1 MSSSESTRTRIRF
14 GQFEFDPS
22 AAELE
27 KSGVK
32 IKLQG
37 QPVEILGLLLERPGT
52 VVTRAELQRKLW
64 PDNTFVGFENSLN
77 AAVKRL
83 RAALGDSPEK
93 PRFVETLARRGY
105 RFIGAVEFAERAQA
119 KPAIRSLAV
128 LPLANLSG
136 DPQQDYFADGMTE
149 ELVTQLGRISALR
162 VVSRTSSMTY
172 KATKKQLPE
181 IARELRVDG
190 IVEGAVLRS
199 GNRVRIT
206 AQLIE
211 ASTDHHLWAQ
221 DYEGDMRDILS
232 LQSQVAVSIAGK
244 IQAKLTPDEQV
255 RFAST
260 HPMDPGAYDDYLRGR
275 CHWYNSV
282 GRGHI
287 RFTLKLRNDEDLAR
301 SGRYFQQAVEKDPA
315 SALAYTGLS
324 SYYGVCAKRGLV
336 PSREGW
342 RKAEVAARKA
352 LELDSSLA
360 EAHHMMAGLKLLFHW
375 DFVGAEQ
382 GFCRAIELNPSY
394 PEAHRLYED
403 LLAIQGRSEECLAQA
418 KIAEEL
424 DPVTFQGTKALAFLD
439 LRQFD
444 NAIAEFKEILRLNDS
459 SISAHFG
466 LATAYLG
473 KGMDK
478 KAIEETQKALLLSG
492 DADQADI
499 IKKAYETAG
508 YEGVIQLRLRQLREK
523 SKTAYVS
530 AMDFAEI
537 YAELGNKK
545 EAFNWL
551 YKAYDERA
559 SLLIEIGFT
568 PSYDKIRND
577 RRFKELL
584 QKIGLPH

>member
-1 MSSSESTRTRIRF
+1 MASPESSRTKIRF
-14 GQFEFDPS
+14 GEFEFDPS

-37 QPVEILGLLLERPGT
+37 QPVEILGLLLERPGA
-52 VVTRAELQRKLW
+52 VVTRGELQRKLW
-64 PDNTFVGFENSLN
+64 PDNTFVGFEDSLN

-83 RAALGDSPEK
+83 RAALGDSPGK

-105 RFIGAVEFAERAQA
+105 RFIGAVEFAERTEVAR
-119 KPAIRSLAV
+119 PAIQSLAV

-136 DPQQDYFADGMTE
+136 DPQQDYFADGMTD

-172 KATKKQLPE
+172 KATNKQLPE

-221 DYEGDMRDILS
+221 DYEGDMRDVLS
-232 LQSQVAVSIAGK
+232 LQSRVAVSIAGR
-244 IQAKLTPDEQV
+244 IQAKLTPDEQK
-255 RFAST
+255 RFASP

-275 CHWYNSV
+275 YYWYDSV
-282 GRGHI
+282 GRGFI
-287 RFTLKLRNDEDLAR
+287 RLTLRLRSDEDLSR

-315 SALAYTGLS
+315 SALAYTGLAG
-324 SYYGVCAKRGLV
+324 YYGVSAKRGLI

-360 EAHHMMAGLKLLFHW
+360 EAHHMMAGLKLLFYW

-382 GFCRAIELNPSY
+382 EFCRAIELNPSY

-403 LLAIQGRSEECLAQA
+403 LLAILGRTEECLAQA

-424 DPVTFQGTKALAFLD
+424 DPVTFQGTKALALLD

-459 SISAHFG
+459 STTAHYS

-478 KAIEETQKALLLSG
+478 DAIEETQKALLLSG
-492 DADQADI
+492 DPNSADI

-508 YEGVIQLRLRQLREK
+508 YEGVIHLRLRQLREK

-530 AMDFAEI
+530 AMDFAEL

-551 YKAYDERA
+551 DKA
-559 SLLIEIGFT
+559 
-568 PSYDKIRND
+568 
-577 RRFKELL
+577 
-584 QKIGLPH
+584 